1 MYGTSACVSDVC
13 RHYRVPMK
21 SFKFKLIFGA
31 HCHSGSLPGIAING
45 AQKSDKE
52 SGTALGLLKVQTG
65 PALSLF
71 NAI

>member
-1 MYGTSACVSDVC
+1 MYGTSACVSDVY

-31 HCHSGSLPGIAING
+31 HCHSGSLPGIAINS

-52 SGTALGLLKVQTG
+52 SGDCFRPVKG
-65 PALSLF
+65 P
-71 NAI
+71 NRPCPVIV